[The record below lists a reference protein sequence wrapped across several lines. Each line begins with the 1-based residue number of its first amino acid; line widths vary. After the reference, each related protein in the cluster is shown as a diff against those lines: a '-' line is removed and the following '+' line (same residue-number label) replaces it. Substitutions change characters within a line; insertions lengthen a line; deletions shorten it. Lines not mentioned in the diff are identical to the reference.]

1 MMKSRALL
9 RLGAGCSLLA
19 LPLSAVAFPFDLG
32 PVKGS
37 FDTTVSV
44 GAAMRMQ
51 SPDGNLV
58 GAANGGTSRTP
69 NEDDGNLGFAKH
81 DLVSA
86 TAKASHDIELKW
98 KNFGAFSRVTY
109 FYDGIATHAR
119 HREDRMNAMGNP
131 TSDRK
136 GGSFELGPEGRDRL
150 GSELDFL
157 DLFAY
162 ANFNVG
168 GVGVSTRFGK
178 QVVSWGES
186 TFIGNSINSI
196 NPIDVSK
203 IRAPGAELKEA
214 LIPTAM
220 LWNSLQV
227 GGGVSL
233 ESVWMTSYESTRI
246 DPRGSFFSTNDF
258 LSDDGDKAYLSF
270 GRREDDGHTLR
281 SPIAANGGSAS
292 VWAPRDAGRKVA
304 SATKQYGFALRY
316 MADWLHSTELGAY
329 YLTYHSRTPLA
340 SGIAGGGTSSQRGTN
355 LLTQALPTC
364 SSQATPTAPCRGT
377 YFSEYPSNIK
387 LYGLSFNTTGPA
399 GIALQGEYSYR
410 PNMPLQLASP
420 ELLLAALGVPST
432 VSATPIAAGSYI
444 KGYRRVDMHQVQAT
458 ATKLFGPTF
467 GAQQFTM
474 VGEVG
479 TTHLNLPD
487 GLKFNG
493 PGVALPSCGPFRALP
508 AGNQAAISGGSCQEE
523 VGGGYATKDS
533 WGYRIVSR
541 LDYENAIGAAQL
553 SPRIIFAHDV
563 AGVGPSFNRDTKAI
577 TFGLALNYLQRWQA
591 DIGYTTFQGGRVFAG
606 TDAVPP
612 GTVLAAG
619 PPPTFVPGDAT
630 QSASFATG
638 SNQSKDR
645 DFLAVSVSYAF

>member
-19 LPLSAVAFPFDLG
+19 LPLSAMAFPFELG
-32 PVKGS
+32 AVKGS

-51 SPDGNLV
+51 SPDGNLI
-58 GAANGGTSRTP
+58 GAANGGDSRTP
-69 NEDDGNLGFAKH
+69 NEDDGNQGFAKH

-98 KNFGAFSRVTY
+98 KNFGAFSRITY

-119 HREDRMNAMGNP
+119 HREDRMDAMGNP

-136 GGSFELGPEGRDRL
+136 GGSFELGPNGRDRL

-162 ANFNVG
+162 ANFNVA

-220 LWNSLQV
+220 LWNSFQV

-233 ESVWMTSYESTRI
+233 ESVWMTEYESTRI

-281 SPIAANGGSAS
+281 SPAGVNGGSAS
-292 VWAPRDAGRKVA
+292 VWAPREAGKKVA
-304 SATKQYGFALRY
+304 RATRQYGLAMRY
-316 MADWLHSTELGAY
+316 MADWLNSTELGLY
-329 YLTYHSRTPLA
+329 YLTYHSRTPIA
-340 SGIAGGGTSSQRGTN
+340 SGIRAGGTPQQGGTN
-355 LLTQALPTC
+355 TLTAGLPTC
-364 SSQATPTAPCRGT
+364 SSLPGPIPPATVCRGT
-377 YFSEYPSNIK
+377 YFSEYPSNIN

-399 GIALQGEYSYR
+399 GIALQGEYSFR

-420 ELLLAALGVPST
+420 ELLLTALGLPTSI
-432 VSATPIAAGSYI
+432 SATPLNPGTYI
-444 KGYRRVDMHQVQAT
+444 KGYRRVGMHQAQAT

-479 TTHLNLPD
+479 VTHMNLPENT
-487 GLKFNG
+487 LFNG
-493 PGVALPSCGPFRALP
+493 PGVALPSCNYGTPLGAS
-508 AGNQAAISGGSCQEE
+508 NGSCQEN
-523 VGGGYATKDS
+523 VGGGYATEDS

-577 TFGLALNYLQRWQA
+577 TFGLAINYLQRWQG
-591 DIGYTTFQGGRVFAG
+591 DIGYTTFQGGRVYKG
-606 TDAVPP
+606 VDPIPP
-612 GTVLAAG
+612 GAA
-619 PPPTFVPGDAT
+619 PGVAGDPS

-638 SNQSKDR
+638 ANQSKDR